1 MQRGGRKRG
10 ATVATWVDDATCVAG
25 AQVASMAQPPTRRQS
40 ALLWSSLPPWVK
52 IAPWFVCSPQ
62 SGSVWLYTQPPQTC
76 GAHVGSLGT
85 GCGVRAATGA
95 PYSSKTKIM
104 IRRWRAPRVAQ
115 CRAQCCRR
123 FRGRPSGAEASRPGP
138 TSFFSRLSMEAG
150 VRLNLGGGT
159 HWQGTASSP
168 KMSARS
174 SIRGWEK
181 T

>member
-25 AQVASMAQPPTRRQS
+25 AQVASMAQPPTRRQP

-76 GAHVGSLGT
+76 SAHVGSLGT
-85 GCGVRAATGA
+85 GCGVRATVCALHIEKNPPKVA
-95 PYSSKTKIM
+95 H
-104 IRRWRAPRVAQ
+104 RARFVHS
-115 CRAQCCRR
+115 RAQCCRR

-159 HWQGTASSP
+159 H
-168 KMSARS
+168 
-174 SIRGWEK
+174 
-181 T
+181 